1 MIERILFVGD
11 LAPHCRTYQ
20 RFRALKDLGYQVE
33 GVPSSPVD
41 RVPGISPEKFW
52 WKVFF
57 KLRLPLDETNA
68 NRRMVELSERL
79 QPHLVFVERGLT
91 IRAAALRRVRRVCAN
106 AVVLVSYSE
115 DDMFAS
121 HNQSV
126 YYRGSLPLYDVVFT
140 TKSYNRRPEE
150 LPALGAR
157 RVLFVDKAYDRYAHR
172 PLDLS
177 PQDLEQY
184 SADIAFIGTFEEN
197 RAQKLLLLAANGFDV
212 RVWGNGWRH
221 WAGKHPQLR
230 IENRP
235 LYDDDYVKA
244 LRASKINL
252 CFLRKAN
259 RDLQTDR
266 TMELPACGAFMLA
279 ERTDEH
285 RRLFQEGR
293 EAAYFDI
300 DDDNELIEKVRYYLT
315 NSEER
320 RAVAAA
326 GLRRALSSGYSHHDR
341 LTWMLEQVQA
351 AESAPVLARS
361 V

>member
-1 MIERILFVGD
+1 
-11 LAPHCRTYQ
+11 
-20 RFRALKDLGYQVE
+20 
-33 GVPSSPVD
+33 
-41 RVPGISPEKFW
+41 
-52 WKVFF
+52 
-57 KLRLPLDETNA
+57 
-68 NRRMVELSERL
+68 
-79 QPHLVFVERGLT
+79 
-91 IRAAALRRVRRVCAN
+91 
-106 AVVLVSYSE
+106 
-115 DDMFAS
+115 
-121 HNQSV
+121 
-126 YYRGSLPLYDVVFT
+126 
-140 TKSYNRRPEE
+140 
-150 LPALGAR
+150 
-157 RVLFVDKAYDRYAHR
+157 AYDRYAHS

-184 SADIAFIGTFEEN
+184 SADVAFIGTFEEN
-197 RAQKLLLLAANGFDV
+197 RAQKLLLLADNGFDV

-221 WAGKHPQLR
+221 WIGKHPKLR
-230 IENRP
+230 IVNRP
-235 LYDDDYVKA
+235 LYEDDYVKA

-326 GLRRALSSGYSHHDR
+326 GLRRALSSGYIHHDR
-341 LTWMLEQVQA
+341 PTW
-351 AESAPVLARS
+351 
-361 V
+361 